1 MILDRS
7 STNAVGWP
15 QGSYALPGGSEVR
28 FKVGD
33 LVVYPAQGVTEI
45 TAIETRDIDGIQHV
59 FYVLKVLD
67 SQKKILVPIGKE
79 ESVGLRHVV
88 TSPRI
93 EEVLGVLRQRDL
105 VFENETWNR
114 RSRRYMDKI
123 GSGSP
128 IQLAEVMRDFSVLK
142 GRKILSFGERKMLEL
157 ARNLLA
163 QELAVALKK
172 TGPDVEGLLDEL
184 FHDIVPFTNE

>member
-1 MILDRS
+1 M
-7 STNAVGWP
+7 
-15 QGSYALPGGSEVR
+15 R

-79 ESVGLRHVV
+79 ESVGLRHVMSQDQV
-88 TSPRI
+88 
-93 EEVLGVLRQRDL
+93 EEVLAVLRQRDL

-128 IQLAEVMRDFSVLK
+128 VQLSEVMRDFSVLK
-142 GRKILSFGERKMLEL
+142 GRKVLSFGERKMLEL
-157 ARNLLA
+157 ARTLLV

-172 TGPDVEGLLDEL
+172 PAPDVEKLLDEI
-184 FHDIVPFTNE
+184 FSDIVVFSNE